1 MATSGGIF
9 GGAAGGLFGQPAS
22 SGGGL
27 RFGDIAPN
35 LEGVTSLFGGPPL
48 SSGGASTGGAG
59 SKSDGKPP
67 LVMMTLLRIQI
78 KDQVGIKVMLRG
90 QVVKVVNSDAEI
102 KIIGDYMGVMVDKL
116 ADSVTVPEVTCTAN
130 EVKIVG
136 TWVKLGM
143 ATSTTIGDADTIA
156 SMMYGDTQPSPA
168 KKQRTQ

>member
-1 MATSGGIF
+1 M
-9 GGAAGGLFGQPAS
+9 
-22 SGGGL
+22 
-27 RFGDIAPN
+27 
-35 LEGVTSLFGGPPL
+35 
-48 SSGGASTGGAG
+48 
-59 SKSDGKPP
+59 
-67 LVMMTLLRIQI
+67 
-78 KDQVGIKVMLRG
+78 
-90 QVVKVVNSDAEI
+90 KVVNSDAEI